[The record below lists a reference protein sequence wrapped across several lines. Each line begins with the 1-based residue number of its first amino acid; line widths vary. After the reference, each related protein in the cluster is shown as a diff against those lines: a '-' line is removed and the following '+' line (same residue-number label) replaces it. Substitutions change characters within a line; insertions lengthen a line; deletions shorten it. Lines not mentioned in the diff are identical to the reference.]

1 MPTLSL
7 IQATIYDHTLGYDCL
22 LDIVYCTVCCICRP
36 VQQAMAAAGEGSLSP
51 SSSSSASTPLLLRE
65 TAATSQAGV
74 NTAEMKAHL
83 MVKDEQMN
91 LWRPERQ
98 SSLVRVTC
106 QDDAVIARR
115 ECDDENSPVSPTSEI

>member
-1 MPTLSL
+1 
-7 IQATIYDHTLGYDCL
+7 
-22 LDIVYCTVCCICRP
+22 
-36 VQQAMAAAGEGSLSP
+36 MAAAGEGSLSP
-51 SSSSSASTPLLLRE
+51 SSSSASTPLLLRE
-65 TAATSQAGV
+65 SATSPAGV

-91 LWRPERQ
+91 MWRPERQ

-115 ECDDENSPVSPTSEI
+115 ECDDENSPVSRPQKFNFSHRNCG

>member
-1 MPTLSL
+1 
-7 IQATIYDHTLGYDCL
+7 
-22 LDIVYCTVCCICRP
+22 
-36 VQQAMAAAGEGSLSP
+36 MAAAGEGSLSP
-51 SSSSSASTPLLLRE
+51 SSSSASTPLLLRE
-65 TAATSQAGV
+65 SAATSPAGV

-91 LWRPERQ
+91 MWRPERQ

-115 ECDDENSPVSPTSEI
+115 ECDDENSPVSRLQKFNFSHRNYGFW